1 MYGRVL
7 YIVLAMLLLPVALYA
22 QEERKYVRKGNKI
35 YEGGDYDA
43 ASTEYLRA
51 MELNG
56 DSFEAAFNLG
66 DAYFKK
72 ENYDKALEQFGEL
85 VKREGLTPEQLG
97 AAWYNY
103 GNACMMS
110 NKLDEAIEAYK
121 NSLRA
126 RPDAMDAKYNLEYA
140 KRKKQEQEN
149 QQNQD
154 QNQDQNQQNQ
164 QNQQGNNQQN
174 QENQNQDGQQDK
186 QDQNGQNQDNDKNDD
201 GDNQNSDNQQN
212 KDDQNQDNQNNQ
224 QDNQDKEQNQN
235 EQEQNGDQQNQ
246 DNQQGRESESKISK
260 EDAERL
266 LEALEADEQDVRDK
280 VDKEK
285 AKAIKAQQM
294 RIEKDW

>member
-85 VKREGLTPEQLG
+85 VKREGLTSEQLG

-154 QNQDQNQQNQ
+154 QNQQNQ

-212 KDDQNQDNQNNQ
+212 QDDQNQDNQNNQ